1 MRISD
6 WGSDVCS
13 SDLVDASVRRLY
25 AMVNAAQRLDHDTAD
40 MIDAPRMAVNVT
52 DVVGDI
58 LYRYRETLGDRNIRL
73 IRVLEENA
81 LVWSG
86 AGVIDIAFEN
96 ILSNAISF
104 SPADRKSTRLNSRH

>member
-1 MRISD
+1 MEPIRNMVAAENPRGQRAIR
-6 WGSDVCS
+6 
-13 SDLVDASVRRLY
+13 LVDASVRRLY

-81 LVWSG
+81 L
-86 AGVIDIAFEN
+86 
-96 ILSNAISF
+96 
-104 SPADRKSTRLNSRH
+104 DRKSTRLNSSH